1 MSEHNVNLPIQP
13 MTRLDEPFFPLTAA
27 SQVIMDSDG
36 TRLGD
41 NEGHLAF
48 DTNSETI
55 IVPIAATAWDS
66 NNTYTYS
73 NPSFGRNTS
82 VIIFT
87 PEGADAAEYVSCGV
101 QGVEGSDG
109 HSIVF
114 SCTTVPSMTVNPI
127 LLVTQGDAEY
137 VDTSRIQSLTLPAA
151 SWTGSASPYSQS
163 VTSLNGVGSATKVD
177 LDASAATVAQLVS
190 DKVESIYVENNNG
203 TLTAYS
209 IGAKP
214 SVDITVQAT
223 LSESEGISKYD
234 VVNSM
239 AYQAGDV
246 ITQANLDLSGFITSG
261 ATDICFTIPLT
272 RPIAATS
279 ATLVGAIAVR
289 QNGYYIAGMY
299 DGSIAIEDIVSASS
313 ITCSPFGLRCRL
325 TLNEAPTMAV
335 NNDAVGIQLINF
347 TITFT

>member
-27 SQVIMDSDG
+27 SQVITDSDG
-36 TRLGD
+36 SRLGD

-55 IVPIAATAWDS
+55 VVPIATTAWDS

-114 SCTTVPSMTVNPI
+114 SCTTVPSVTVNPI

-151 SWTGSASPYSQS
+151 SWTGSTSPYSQS
-163 VTSLNGVGSATKVD
+163 VTSLSGVGSATKVD

-203 TLTAYS
+203 ALTAYS

-234 VVNSM
+234 VVDSM
-239 AYQAGDV
+239 AYQAGDT
-246 ITQANLDLSGFITSG
+246 ISSSRLPLSGHITSG
-261 ATDICFTIPLT
+261 AQDVYFTIPLT
-272 RPIAATS
+272 RPVS
-279 ATLVGAIAVR
+279 ATYAILSGAVVIR
-289 QNGYYIAGMY
+289 QNGYYLVG
-299 DGSIAIEDIVSASS
+299 DSSGSVQIEDAGEVSTT
-313 ITCSPFGLRCRL
+313 ITPFGLVCYVEL
-325 TLNEAPTMAV
+325 ATAPSMAV
-335 NNDAVGIQLINF
+335 DNSPISIELLNF
-347 TITFT
+347 TITFA